1 MGTEFMIYLDTHVIL
16 WLFARKG
23 EGLSVHAM
31 NLIENDT
38 QIVISPMVLLEL
50 EYLHE
55 IGRTTLGSKPVYDY
69 LHERIGLQLCKH
81 SFTDVIQMA
90 AKQTWTRDPF
100 DRIITAQAAIDSN
113 ALVTKDSGIRK
124 HYQYAVW

>member
-1 MGTEFMIYLDTHVIL
+1 MIYLDTHVIL

-23 EGLSVHAM
+23 EGLSIRAL
-31 NLIENDT
+31 NLIESDT
-38 QIVISPMVLLEL
+38 EIAISPMVLLEL

-81 SFTDVIQMA
+81 AFADVIQIA
-90 AKQTWTRDPF
+90 SKHSWTRDPF
-100 DRIITAQAAIDSN
+100 DRIITAQAAIGSN
-113 ALVTKDSGIRK
+113 ALVTKDNGIRK
-124 HYQYAVW
+124 HYEYAVW

>member
-23 EGLSVHAM
+23 EGLSVRALD
-31 NLIENDT
+31 LIEGET
-38 QIVISPMVLLEL
+38 EITISPMVLLEL

-69 LHERIGLQLCKH
+69 LHERIGLKVCKH
-81 SFTDVIQMA
+81 AFADVIKA
-90 AKQTWTRDPF
+90 STKQSWTRDPF
-100 DRIITAQAAIDSN
+100 DRIITGQAAIGSN
-113 ALVTKDSGIRK
+113 ALVTKDKAIRE
-124 HYQYAVW
+124 HYEYAVW